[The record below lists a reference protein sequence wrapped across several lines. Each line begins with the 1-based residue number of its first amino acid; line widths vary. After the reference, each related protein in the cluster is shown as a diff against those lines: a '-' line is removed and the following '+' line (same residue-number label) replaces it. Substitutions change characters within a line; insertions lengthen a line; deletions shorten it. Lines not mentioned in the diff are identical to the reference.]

1 MRRTYLAA
9 GTTVLAFFAFGL
21 AGFFLLNLT
30 TKHIIRVHA
39 ERSAHTWGEYI
50 ASNLPRLEQIASGAA
65 LTDGEREFLL
75 RAAKIGDVFRFKLF
89 DRFGRLR
96 LISDSLN
103 TLSAGDVRLTDHNPK
118 AAAAVAR
125 GTPYTSVE
133 DNEDDDDADHEY
145 EKGSPA
151 VYAES
156 YVPVIKD
163 GTTLGVVEVYVDQTA
178 TAGIIRAGVVAFAL
192 KIAGLTALAFCL
204 PGLALLGLASKLR
217 RQNSAL
223 EIESRRAREAD
234 RVKSEFLANMSHEIR
249 TPMNGVLGMA
259 GLLLDTDLN
268 DEQKQFAQTIR
279 KSGEALLTIL
289 NDILDFARIEAG
301 KIQLEDVD
309 FDLVEMLDRTLEL
322 LGPPAHAKG
331 LELPTY
337 LAPHLPRRL
346 RGDEGRIRQVLTNL
360 INNAIK
366 FTDNGGVRVEVCIDP
381 VETAG
386 SEVTLRFQVIDTGIG
401 IPDEARRRIFDK
413 FTQADG
419 SVTRLYG
426 GSGLGL
432 AISKELVTLMHG
444 EIGVES
450 NEGGGSNFWFTVK
463 LALQEDVSGGWAV
476 DIESCVRN
484 RKILVVDDNEINRLI
499 LEKQLSVLGVKT
511 ATASGAQSALLKL
524 RAEAERG
531 EPFEAAIIDHLMPG
545 TDGLDLGAS
554 IRREP
559 WAAGIRLVLSSSSNM
574 INSNATAER
583 FGFDA
588 ALPKPVR
595 PGIMLQCLGHL
606 FGASPAA
613 PGTAPATKAFE
624 PVEATISR
632 RILVVED
639 NLINQRLMLAIL
651 NGCGYRTDVVA
662 DGQEALKTLRDI
674 PYDLV
679 IMDVQMPVMDG
690 VEATRQ
696 IRQLKGQP
704 AKIPIIGVT
713 AHALKGDREMF
724 LQAGMDDYVSKPI
737 NKAEL
742 VEKIG
747 FWSNGRQAAEAS

>member
-1 MRRTYLAA
+1 MRRAYLAA
-9 GTTVLAFFAFGL
+9 GITVLAFFAFGL

-30 TKHIIRVHA
+30 TTHIIRVHA
-39 ERSAHTWGEYI
+39 ERSAHTWGEYV

-65 LTDGEREFLL
+65 LTDPEREFLL
-75 RAAKIGDVFRFKLF
+75 RASKIGDVFRFKLF

-96 LISDSLN
+96 LVSDGLN
-103 TLSAGDVRLTDHNPK
+103 TPAVGDVRLIDHNAK
-118 AAAAVAR
+118 AAAAVVR

-133 DNEDDDDADHEY
+133 DGQDDEDARRET
-145 EKGSPA
+145 GSPA
-151 VYAES
+151 VYGES
-156 YVPVIKD
+156 YVPVIKN
-163 GTTLGVVEVYVDQTA
+163 GATLAVVEVYVDQTA
-178 TAGIIRAGVVAFAL
+178 TAGIIRAGVVSFAL

-204 PGLALLGLASKLR
+204 PGLALLGLARKLR

-259 GLLLDTDLN
+259 GLLLDTDLKE
-268 DEQKQFAQTIR
+268 EQKQFAQTIR

-301 KIQLEDVD
+301 KIQLDEID

-366 FTDNGGVRVEVCIDP
+366 FTDDGGVRVEVYIEP
-381 VETAG
+381 VEITG
-386 SEVTLRFQVIDTGIG
+386 REVTLRFQVIDTGIG
-401 IPDEARRRIFDK
+401 IPEEARRRIFDK

-463 LALQEDVSGGWAV
+463 LALQEEVPGRWAV

-484 RKILVVDDNEINRLI
+484 RKILIVDDNAINRLI
-499 LEKQLSVLGVKT
+499 LEKQLAVLGVKT

-524 RAEAERG
+524 SAEAERG
-531 EPFEAAIIDHLMPG
+531 EPFEAAVIDHLMPG

-574 INSNATAER
+574 INSNAAAER

-595 PGIMLQCLGHL
+595 PGIMLQCLGDL
-606 FGASPAA
+606 FGDSPAL
-613 PGTAPATKAFE
+613 PGTAPASKVFDA
-624 PVEATISR
+624 VETTTSR

-662 DGQEALKTLRDI
+662 DGQEALKALRDI

-690 VEATRQ
+690 VEATKQ
-696 IRQLKGQP
+696 IRKLKGQP
-704 AKIPIIGVT
+704 AKVPIIGVT

-724 LQAGMDDYVSKPI
+724 LEVGMDDYLSKPI

-747 FWSNGRQAAEAS
+747 FWSNGRQASEAS